1 MILGICDNPSVLEV
15 MNIISKIIMIIKI
28 AVPIILIVIVMIDFM
43 KCIKVGDEDLL
54 KKAQR
59 MAINRAIA
67 AVLIFLIPT
76 FVGTLVRVSTNGT
89 EYQACFSENISET
102 TKEAYIANAE
112 RIVSKAESTLNYND
126 YNNAIIAVNN
136 IKDAS
141 DRLPFQERLNAIKD
155 KINDRIDE
163 NEKEDATKPGNN
175 GNNGGTP
182 NSEDTSSNT
191 NGGKYVSPL
200 KITPSFGSQNNT
212 YCTYKKTTQSIVH
225 DVGVSV
231 GTPVYAS
238 FDGTA
243 TFSQNYCVVNGK
255 EYYWAYGNKIRI
267 DGNNGES
274 IVLGHFSYFVID
286 GKKQTGRVSL
296 SCNTDLGTCKDY
308 CGTAKNN
315 VIATRTVK
323 AGDLIGYSGNT
334 GNSTGPHLHVELKNP
349 NGGGCVVN
357 PWKDYFGY

>member
-67 AVLIFLIPT
+67 AVLIFLVPT
-76 FVGTLVRVSTNGT
+76 FVGTLVRISTNGT

-155 KINDRIDE
+155 KINDRISE
-163 NEKEDATKPGNN
+163 NEEDDNPNPPSDNN
-175 GNNGGTP
+175 DD
-182 NSEDTSSNT
+182 EDDETVVAKKDNT
-191 NGGKYVSPL
+191 IYIGDSRINRMKAYVSL
-200 KITPSFGSQNNT
+200 KSNESTIAKDGANITN
-212 YCTYKKTTQSIVH
+212 V
-225 DVGVSV
+225 D
-231 GTPVYAS
+231 
-238 FDGTA
+238 
-243 TFSQNYCVVNGK
+243 
-255 EYYWAYGNKIRI
+255 
-267 DGNNGES
+267 
-274 IVLGHFSYFVID
+274 GHFSTLKSTLNSNSTKSYNIFLAYGINDLYNSSKYCTKYQNLVDSID
-286 GKKQTGRVSL
+286 SKH
-296 SCNTDLGTCKDY
+296 
-308 CGTAKNN
+308 N
-315 VIATRTVK
+315 VIIVSVIPVSRSYTSINNNDVTSFNNKIKSCVSGKNVSYCDAASKATIETWEKYFDDGVHYNK
-323 AGDLIGYSGNT
+323 VGSEFYYSKIN
-334 GNSTGPHLHVELKNP
+334 ECIK
-349 NGGGCVVN
+349 
-357 PWKDYFGY
+357 